1 MPRGVSETQRLLT
14 DPVGTD
20 TCASGLISSAIGRN
34 LEKRHRSLMYR
45 GTSSSASLHKAS
57 GTHPASQGRV
67 LSASRK
73 EGATGLG
80 PHVLFFRVKRIAAS
94 SGLHKR
100 VRNRAHM
107 SVSKTVRKR
116 ETSPHPSMRNRRECE
131 SNRAHLTTT
140 RRRCTV

>member
-1 MPRGVSETQRLLT
+1 MPRGISETQRLLT
-14 DPVGTD
+14 GSVGTD
-20 TCASGLISSAIGRN
+20 KSASGLMWSAIGRN
-34 LEKRHRSLMYR
+34 LEKRHHSLTYR
-45 GTSSSASLHKAS
+45 GTPSSASLHRVS
-57 GTHPASQGRV
+57 GTHPARQGRV

-73 EGATGLG
+73 QGAMGFG

-100 VRNRAHM
+100 VRNRAHL

-116 ETSPHPSMRNRRECE
+116 ETSPHPSRRTRRECE

-140 RRRCTV
+140 RKRCTV